1 VTGGSYDVIV
11 VGAGPTGVG
20 DWVLGHWFTNP
31 SGAQVSVNTVDTLF
45 AQSQGG
51 HVGLLPPAV
60 AAWAAQNHYTQWW
73 SYQPAGRWWQLQLAE
88 GAWLL
93 VTSLILITATI
104 LLIRR
109 RPA

>member
-1 VTGGSYDVIV
+1 MS
-11 VGAGPTGVG
+11 GAGPTGVG

-51 HVGLLPPAV
+51 PRRLPSPALT
-60 AAWAAQNHYTQWW
+60 AWASPNTTTLQWW
-73 SYQPAGRWWQLQLAE
+73 TYQPAARWWQLQLTE

-93 VTSLILITATI
+93 AAALLLITATY
-104 LLIRR
+104 
-109 RPA
+109 RPDPPPPRLTPA

>member
-1 VTGGSYDVIV
+1 VS
-11 VGAGPTGVG
+11 GAGPAGVG

-31 SGAQVSVNTVDTLF
+31 SGARVSVNTVDTLF

-51 HVGLLPPAV
+51 HVGLLPPALT
-60 AAWAAQNHYTQWW
+60 AWAAQNHYTQWW
-73 SYQPAGRWWQLQLAE
+73 SYQPAARWWQLQLTE

-93 VTSLILITATI
+93 AASLLLFTATI